1 MLCSN
6 YRPISLLSNIDKITE
21 KIMYN
26 GIYKFRDI
34 NKLKY
39 SLKFGFRQHYST
51 SFALESLT
59 GTMTKALDDG
69 NFACVTFVELQNA
82 VDTVN
87 HSILLSKLC
96 HYGTEGIENK

>member
-6 YRPISLLSNIDKITE
+6 YRPISLLSNIGKIIE

-51 SFALESLT
+51 SLALESLT
-59 GTMTKALDDG
+59 GSMMKALDDG
-69 NFACVTFVELQNA
+69 NFACVT
-82 VDTVN
+82 
-87 HSILLSKLC
+87 LLTFKRLLIVWIIAFC
-96 HYGTEGIENK
+96 

>member
-59 GTMTKALDDG
+59 GSVMKALDDG
-69 NFACVTFVELQNA
+69 NFACVTFVDLQKA
-82 VDTVN
+82 LDSVDY
-87 HSILLSKLC
+87 SILLSKLC
-96 HYGTEGIENK
+96 HYGTDALEKK

>member
-1 MLCSN
+1 MLRSN
-6 YRPISLLSNIDKITE
+6 YRPISLLSNIDKIIE

-59 GTMTKALDDG
+59 RSMIKALDDG
-69 NFACVTFVELQNA
+69 NFACVTFVDLQKALDN
-82 VDTVN
+82 VDY
-87 HSILLSKLC
+87 SILLSKLC
-96 HYGTEGIENK
+96 HYETDALEKK